1 MLFRSSNTGYP
12 VPGGHLT
19 SPDTQ
24 TNWNGSSTKFPVTLT
39 YTSSARALLESLA
52 YDCRSGEVDV
62 RGDVR
67 EFIAREMSRH
77 SALPYGRELT
87 GEEMADIYTRL
98 MTSGDRQKTPDGRKT
113 IAIIT
118 DDSLD
123 AMF

>member
-1 MLFRSSNTGYP
+1 MELVTGERLDRH
-12 VPGGHLT
+12 VFADVREIAAVGL
-19 SPDTQ
+19 Q
-24 TNWNGSSTKFPVTLT
+24 A
-39 YTSSARALLESLA
+39 ARALLESLA